1 MWNTDGRIGIAGKD
15 TLLEEGRPLYEMLD
29 LKLGCCRLAVAGFA
43 DRKNSGIT
51 NSHTRVATKYPN
63 ITRNDFAGK
72 GETVEIIKLNG
83 SVELG
88 PLTRLSDVIV
98 DIVESGRTLAEN
110 GLEVLEEIGPV
121 SARLVVNQVSLKTK
135 RDEIKRI
142 IDGLRE
148 LLEGEANDS

>member
-1 MWNTDGRIGIAGKD
+1 M
-15 TLLEEGRPLYEMLD
+15 
-29 LKLGCCRLAVAGFA
+29 
-43 DRKNSGIT
+43 
-51 NSHTRVATKYPN
+51 
-63 ITRNDFAGK
+63 
-72 GETVEIIKLNG
+72 
-83 SVELG
+83 
-88 PLTRLSDVIV
+88 IV